1 MFLDKVRV
9 NRELR
14 DLDMKKNIEIKV
26 ELCEKAEELIFE
38 KSLLEAFKKLQEL
51 HRQWKETG
59 PVPSDMR
66 DEIWERFKKASEKIR
81 DIRIA
86 HYEELNKKFAANL
99 EAKQALIEKAK
110 NIASADISTM
120 KDWNAATKEMNEL
133 FDLWRTIGPTPKENN
148 DKIWAE
154 FKEILDS
161 FYADRKEFFNA
172 IRSELNE
179 NYNKK
184 LNICLE
190 AEAVKESNDWRKTS
204 NELIRLQN
212 EWKKIGPVPKAKSDA
227 IWKRFRAACDEF
239 FERKKK
245 YYENL
250 SDVESENLQKKTDL
264 INELGNYT
272 FTEDNKENLNLIH
285 EFQRRWFEIGRVPIA
300 KKDEIQAEW
309 QKVVDQTLDKLKISK
324 FESENTRYKER
335 MEYMAKM
342 SDGNDKMW
350 AELKKLRFNISK
362 LEQDVQLWENNL
374 GFFANSKNADVL
386 LKEFR
391 DKIDKAKTD
400 IKVMKEKEK
409 YLQGL
414 INKKN

>member
-1 MFLDKVRV
+1 M
-9 NRELR
+9 
-14 DLDMKKNIEIKV
+14 
-26 ELCEKAEELIFE
+26 
-38 KSLLEAFKKLQEL
+38 
-51 HRQWKETG
+51 
-59 PVPSDMR
+59 
-66 DEIWERFKKASEKIR
+66 
-81 DIRIA
+81 
-86 HYEELNKKFAANL
+86 
-99 EAKQALIEKAK
+99 
-110 NIASADISTM
+110 
-120 KDWNAATKEMNEL
+120 
-133 FDLWRTIGPTPKENN
+133 WRTVGPTPKENN

-184 LNICLE
+184 LNIYLE